1 MKRDRDETVT
11 LTDRLPR
18 VTAVDAA
25 PVRLL
30 IPLVALLASLAVA
43 LAGAGRATA
52 APGVEYGL
60 TDDAWLADGP
70 GTLDDRVATLA
81 GIGVSVVRFTLH
93 WNEIAGT
100 RPATPTDPQ
109 DPAYDWSSASDVLD
123 ALHAHHLDV
132 VVQLVGTPA
141 WANGGRAPNVV
152 PTSGATFAAFAS
164 AAAHEF
170 PWVRKWLV
178 WNEPN
183 QVRWLRPTSPVL
195 YVTRLLNPAYAA
207 IHAAIPRAAVAGGG
221 TAPRGATG
229 GVSPV
234 AWIAGMRRAGAR
246 LDAYAHN
253 PYPLDPKR
261 ETPLRGGC
269 THCATITMATLDRL
283 ETLVARDF
291 PRARIWLTEYGYQS
305 DPPDTLLGVSPALQA
320 RYESEG
326 SYVAYRTPRVDLL
339 IHFLYRD
346 EPEISRFQ
354 SGLVTLGNAPKPALE
369 AFELPLAELARDGDT
384 TTLWGQLRA
393 PEAGAAAALELET
406 ASGWRRIATVHGGVF
421 GFFRW
426 RGALPR
432 GSVVRVHTAALDG
445 APLTIT

>member
-1 MKRDRDETVT
+1 LR
-11 LTDRLPR
+11 R
-18 VTAVDAA
+18 VEIVDAA
-25 PVRLL
+25 LVRLL
-30 IPLVALLASLAVA
+30 LVVVAVGAALVTT

-52 APGVEYGL
+52 APDVEYGL

-70 GTLDDRVATLA
+70 GTLDQRVATLA
-81 GIGVSVVRFTLH
+81 GIGVRVVRFTLH
-93 WNEIAGT
+93 WNEIAPT
-100 RPATPTDPQ
+100 RPATPADPE
-109 DPAYDWSSASDVLD
+109 DPAYDWSSAADVLD
-123 ALHAHHLDV
+123 ALHAHGLDV
-132 VVQLVGTPA
+132 VLQLVDTPA
-141 WANGGRAPNVV
+141 WANGGNAPNVV
-152 PTSGATFAAFAS
+152 PTSAATFAGFAA
-164 AAAHEF
+164 AAAHEY
-170 PWVRKWLV
+170 PWVRKWLI

-183 QVRWLRPTSPVL
+183 QARWLRPTSPLL
-195 YVTRLLNPAYAA
+195 YVSRLLNPAYAA
-207 IHAAIPRAAVAGGG
+207 IHAAIPGAEVAGGG

-234 AWIAGMRRAGAR
+234 AWITAMHRAGAR

-261 ETPLRGGC
+261 ETPLHGGC
-269 THCATITMATLDRL
+269 PRCATITMATLARL

-305 DPPDTLLGVSPALQA
+305 NPPDALLGVAPALQA

-326 SYVAYRTPRVDLL
+326 SYVAYRSARVDLL

-346 EPEISRFQ
+346 EPELARFQ

-369 AFELPLAELARDGDT
+369 AFELPLAEIGRVGAT

-393 PEAGAAAALELET
+393 PTAGGAAALELRT
-406 ASGWRRIATVHGGVF
+406 GSGWRRIATVHGGTR

-426 RGALPR
+426 RGTLPQ
-432 GSVVRVHTAALDG
+432 SAVVRLHTAAVDG